1 MNAEQLAKMC
11 HQPQDGLALL
21 APADHFFTLYTGQAS
36 DNIPIN
42 YETSTEIS
50 IWNEVTKDLAYLLSS
65 EAQEL
70 NLLTKTYYG
79 TRRQD
84 GL

>member
-11 HQPQDGLALL
+11 HQPQDGLAPL

-42 YETSTEIS
+42 YETSTGIN
-50 IWNEVTKDLAYLLSS
+50 IWNEVTKDYSGSLLPDTPH
-65 EAQEL
+65 QL
-70 NLLTKTYYG
+70 VDLFIWII
-79 TRRQD
+79 
-84 GL
+84 